1 MDTKQKDILAW
12 LGELEKYATDKQL
25 SMRIL
30 DGIEDC
36 KNKTGAESPDLQEI
50 SIRVEDLLSSIEQK
64 TASVVVQDNN
74 QDQIPIQAIEDQIKK
89 MAQRC
94 QTENKASV
102 RNITER
108 KNLVVKKIYEN
119 LQEIT
124 HTKAHLKDL
133 KDQSAYLHFYE
144 NQRMEYERA
153 TFSLIRELLHDV
165 SGNYNYMVEHLRSM
179 FQSIGGYKFGV
190 GNEKFYNEFETQK
203 EGLDNRLQNEVV
215 SKEVGGSKITDFA
228 QKTEKKIKKTVSKFV
243 RVRKLLAW
251 VPVIVLLL
259 VLTAGFV
266 VKQNNQ
272 QDTTEETQEQSS
284 WVSDLA
290 SWASDFAKEKVSQNT
305 SSSETDLSFLI
316 FIVLIVIVLYC
327 AYIGVL
333 KSWCNRRICTV
344 CGEYLQVEL
353 EDFKRSDSIMPMLN
367 DAVDSSILE
376 YEQEYLAIL
385 HQILFGSVFDADENE
400 QSKMREFES
409 LKESWNKIKYE

>member
-1 MDTKQKDILAW
+1 MDTKQKNMLAW
-12 LGELEKYATDKQL
+12 LGELEKYTRDKQL

-36 KNKTGAESPDLQEI
+36 KNKTSAESPEWQEI
-50 SIRVEDLLSSIEQK
+50 SLRVEDILSSIEQK

-74 QDQIPIQAIEDQIKK
+74 QNQISIQAIEDQIKK

-102 RNITER
+102 GNITER
-108 KNLVVKKIYEN
+108 KNLVVKKIYDD

-124 HTKAHLKDL
+124 HTKAHLEEL

-144 NQRMEYERA
+144 NQRMEYERE

-165 SGNYNYMVEHLRSM
+165 SGNYNYMIEHLRSM
-179 FQSIGGYKFGV
+179 FQSIGGYKLGV
-190 GNEKFYNEFETQK
+190 GNEKIYNEFETQK
-203 EGLDNRLQNEVV
+203 EGLDNKLQNEVT
-215 SKEVGGSKITDFA
+215 SKEVGGNVITDFA

-266 VKQNNQ
+266 VKQINQ
-272 QDTTEETQEQSS
+272 KNTTEEMQEQSS

-290 SWASDFAKEKVSQNT
+290 SWASDFAKEKVFQNT
-305 SSSETDLSFLI
+305 SSSETDLSVLI

-333 KSWCNRRICTV
+333 KSWCNRRICIL
-344 CGEYLQVEL
+344 CGEYLQTEL
-353 EDFKRSDSIMPMLN
+353 EAFRRSDSILPVLTE
-367 DAVDSSILE
+367 AVNLSVME